1 MTDASFRTLGEM
13 QHWSCGK
20 YAERKAF
27 GTKKGDA
34 YEWMTYKEF
43 GELVDYCRGGLTAI
57 GIAKGDKVAVVSDN
71 RVEWAV
77 GAYACYGLGAIYVP
91 MYEKQL
97 PKEWKY
103 ILNDCGAK
111 ALIVAND
118 AIRDK
123 AKNFP
128 NELEN
133 LEHIIN
139 LQGSGDGSWAQLLET
154 GKKNPADRVD
164 VSPED
169 VAGLIYTSGTT
180 GNPKGVILS
189 HGNIVSNL
197 HGVREKFEILADDTS
212 LSFLPWA
219 HSFGQTC
226 ELHSLLSMGAALG
239 LAESVEKLLANL
251 AEVKP
256 TLLFSVPRIFNKLY
270 DAVQKQLNA
279 SGFKR
284 KIFTAGMKAAGQRRE
299 LEQQGKA
306 PGWWL
311 QFKLN
316 LFDKLAFSKVR
327 EKLGGRMRYAF
338 SGGAALSPQVA
349 EFIDSMNIMV
359 YEGYGLTETSPIL
372 TVNCPEG
379 RKIGSVGIPFPDVT
393 IKIDGANGK
402 PGVEGEVMAA
412 GPNIMLGYYN
422 MPEATAE
429 VIVEEDGKRFFRT
442 GDLGKID
449 TDGFLYITG
458 RVKELYKLENG
469 KYVAPAPLEE
479 QLRLSG
485 YVNQAFIHG
494 MNKPYNIA
502 LIVPEAD
509 TLSDWAAQN
518 GLGGKSLEDL
528 CQDDKVVKMVEAE
541 LADYGKEFKSFE
553 RPKKIALIPKEFSGD
568 DDLITPTMKYK
579 RHKIERHYG
588 DVIASLYK

>member
-1 MTDASFRTLGEM
+1 MSEATFQTLGEM
-13 QHWSCGK
+13 QQVSCEK
-20 YAERKAF
+20 YAQRNAF
-27 GTKKGDA
+27 GTKKGES
-34 YEWMTYKEF
+34 YQWITYQEF
-43 GELVDYCRGGLTAI
+43 ATLVDHARGGFAALGVT
-57 GIAKGDKVAVVSDN
+57 KGDKVAVISDN
-71 RVEWAV
+71 SVEWAV

-111 ALIVAND
+111 VLIVAKTE
-118 AIRDK
+118 IFEK
-123 AKNFP
+123 AKDFP
-128 NELEN
+128 DELEN
-133 LEHIIN
+133 LEHIVN
-139 LQGSGDGSWAQLLET
+139 LEGDGAGSWSQLLET
-154 GKKNPADRVD
+154 GKKKPAGRSEVVPD
-164 VSPED
+164 D
-169 VAGLIYTSGTT
+169 VAGFIYTSGTT
-180 GNPKGVILS
+180 GNPKGVILT

-197 HGVREKFEILADDTS
+197 LGVREKFEILLDDMS

-226 ELHSLLSMGAALG
+226 ELHSLLSMGAGLG
-239 LAESVEKLLANL
+239 LAESVEKLLDNL

-270 DAVQKQLNA
+270 DAVQKQLSA
-279 SGFKR
+279 SGFK
-284 KIFTAGMKAAGQRRE
+284 KMIFTAGMKAAAKRRD
-299 LEQQGKA
+299 LEQEGKT

-316 LFDKLAFSKVR
+316 FFDKLAFSKVR

-338 SGGAALSPQVA
+338 SGGAALSPSVA

-372 TVNCPEG
+372 TVNCPDG
-379 RKIGSVGIPFPDVT
+379 RKIGSVGIPFPGVT

-412 GPNIMLGYYN
+412 GPNIMQGYYN

-429 VIVEEDGKRFFRT
+429 VIVQEDGKRFFRT

-449 TDGFLYITG
+449 DDGFLYITG

-479 QLRLSG
+479 QLRLSS
-485 YVNQAFIHG
+485 YVNQAYIYG
-494 MNKPYNIA
+494 INKPYNIA
-502 LIVPEAD
+502 LIVPEVD
-509 TLSDWAAQN
+509 TLTAWAAEH
-518 GLGGKSLEDL
+518 GLGDKSFEDI
-528 CQDDKVVKMVEAE
+528 CQHEDAIKLIEGD
-541 LADYGKEFKSFE
+541 LAALGSEFKSFE
-553 RPKKIALIPKEFSGD
+553 RPKRVALIPKEFSGE
-568 DDLITPTMKYK
+568 DDLLTPTLKYK
-579 RHKIERHYG
+579 RHKIEKHYG
-588 DVIASLYK
+588 DVISSLYK